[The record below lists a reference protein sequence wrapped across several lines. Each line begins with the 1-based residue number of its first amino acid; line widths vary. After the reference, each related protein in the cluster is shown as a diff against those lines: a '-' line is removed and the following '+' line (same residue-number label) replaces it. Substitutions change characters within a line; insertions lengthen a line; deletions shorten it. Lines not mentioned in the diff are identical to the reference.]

1 MHTDAREGA
10 RMIERRS
17 ARFILIDPENWVQL
31 FRVHELVVNDPF
43 RTLFSRTVWFSGGG
57 ADQTAPFRR
66 RSTVVGAHGMRPIR
80 PTTPLGDPY
89 QVVCGRAHGMRPY
102 ESGPLTKLSGRQVSD
117 PRSARARS
125 QVLDHAGRWS

>member
-1 MHTDAREGA
+1 
-10 RMIERRS
+10 MIERRS

-66 RSTVVGAHGMRPIR
+66 RSTGRPR
-80 PTTPLGDPY
+80 
-89 QVVCGRAHGMRPY
+89 
-102 ESGPLTKLSGRQVSD
+102 
-117 PRSARARS
+117 RSAIPTRWFA
-125 QVLDHAGRWS
+125 AGRMVCAPTNQAP